1 MTHIIDGGA
10 TTPRGPDSLRTRP
23 RLLGRLAQGSPWV
36 LLVKVLLLAGCN
48 AVGLYGAFVAALAES
63 WVIAAALVAGLVVID
78 WVYLGRRQLAAKY
91 LLPGLA
97 FLLVYQIF
105 VMAYTGYIAFTNY
118 GDGHN
123 STQGD
128 AIEAIL
134 AQNEARVEGTAGMPL
149 TVVDD
154 HQRGLGF
161 AVVDHGKVLVGWP
174 DEPLAPVEGAV
185 VDGTRV
191 VELPDVTVLAV
202 SELSRI
208 QGEVFALRVPVS
220 EDPNA
225 GSLRTSDGMSAYTYR
240 SNIRWDEAADTMT
253 VLGSGKVYTASQE
266 MGSYLADDGS
276 RLTPG
281 WRVWIGWDNFARAL
295 LDPRISEPFVSVLIW
310 TLVFVSVSTL
320 GVFSLGL
327 ALALLFNTR
336 MRGQRLYRSLIILP
350 NAFPM
355 FLSAFVWYGM
365 LNTDFGF
372 VNQVLFSGAQIPWL
386 TDPWLAR
393 LSVLMLNFWL
403 GFPYMFLVTTGAL
416 QSIPEEL
423 AEAAVM
429 DGAGPWRRLRA
440 ITLPLLLIAVSPV
453 LISTFAFNFN
463 NFNVIYLL
471 TGGGPNDVTSTV
483 SVGATDIL
491 ISFVYKLAFGDS
503 GRDYGLASAISLL
516 IFVIVGV
523 IAIVSFR
530 RTRKLEEVY
539 Q

>member
-310 TLVFVSVSTL
+310 TLVFASVSTL